1 MSLGFWE
8 VAILLLILLIIF
20 GAGRLPRVAEDVAK
34 TVRNFRSGLRDGPGD
49 EPAEP
54 PPPQPPAGPP
64 RQLAAPVAGQGA
76 RDEDTLAR

>member
-8 VAILLLILLIIF
+8 VAILLLIVLIIF

-34 TVRNFRSGLRDGPGD
+34 TVRNFRSGLKDGPGD
-49 EPAEP
+49 EAADP
-54 PPPQPPAGPP
+54 PPSPAGPP
-64 RQLAAPVAGQGA
+64 RQLAGPVAGQGA

>member
-34 TVRNFRSGLRDGPGD
+34 TVRNFRSGLKDGPGG
-49 EPAEP
+49 EAAESAP
-54 PPPQPPAGPP
+54 SPPAGPP
-64 RQLAAPVAGQGA
+64 RQLAGPVAGQGT
-76 RDEDTLAR
+76 RDEDPLAR